1 MLIVIRR
8 IILILLFYVASCLL
22 MFGFMVIV
30 MPVCIGVISY
40 SGDQVCIFQLK
51 ITVLQT

>member
-8 IILILLFYVASCLL
+8 IILILLFYVASRLL

-40 SGDQVCIFQLK
+40 SSDQVCIFQLK